1 MFYKQEN
8 IPIRTGGSS
17 AAAAAI
23 IARKLAQEDTRTSFY
38 IGVILF
44 VWTNFYVYE
53 RTTSKKIQKSNKAKM
68 GNKFFFVA
76 SMVRRRWAT
85 ISTDGDGYSLGAA
98 AEGDAVSDGELADL
112 DAVVGGEGL
121 VELEDEVAVVAD
133 VLAHGRVGGEHD
145 GSVPEGVVVA
155 EESAD
160 LDELHEALVVVEVV
174 VLVGVDE
181 DEVEGPVVG
190 DRKSVV

>member
-1 MFYKQEN
+1 
-8 IPIRTGGSS
+8 
-17 AAAAAI
+17 
-23 IARKLAQEDTRTSFY
+23 
-38 IGVILF
+38 
-44 VWTNFYVYE
+44 
-53 RTTSKKIQKSNKAKM
+53 M

-181 DEVEGPVVG
+181 DEVEGAVVG
-190 DRKSVV
+190 LVLQQRVQDRERRALAEVDLVRDAGLLDARQADGLVVLAVDVHGQDLHFDFWNFQFHFHCR